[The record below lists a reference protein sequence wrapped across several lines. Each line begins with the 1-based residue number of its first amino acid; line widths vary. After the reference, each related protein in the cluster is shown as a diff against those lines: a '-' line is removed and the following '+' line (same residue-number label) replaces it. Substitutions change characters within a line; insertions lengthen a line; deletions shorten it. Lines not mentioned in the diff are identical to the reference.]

1 MSVYASITKIALLD
15 QVKDLA
21 GKSLGRSTPSLVTS
35 LYLII
40 GIYYAMK
47 GDGAKAAGAGAGLWA
62 SLSGGVLPV

>member
-1 MSVYASITKIALLD
+1 M
-15 QVKDLA
+15 

-47 GDGAKAAGAGAGLWA
+47 GDGAKAAGAGAGLWG
-62 SLSGGVLPV
+62 SLSGGVIGKTF

>member
-1 MSVYASITKIALLD
+1 M
-15 QVKDLA
+15 

-35 LYLII
+35 LYLFI

-47 GDGAKAAGAGAGLWA
+47 GDGGKAAGAGAGLWA